1 MEANYTEAEVKGY
14 LHRIDDRLDF
24 LAKKHEKFPYW
35 TYNKLAAEWT
45 EEFEG
50 GPVNKERLIRTQSM
64 ESVFR
69 IYRRSYKEKNGVLPE
84 HYRRILRQ

>member
-14 LHRIDDRLDF
+14 LSTIDDRLDF

-69 IYRRSYKEKNGVLPE
+69 IYRLHYKDKNGILPV
-84 HYRRILRQ
+84 YYSNLLRQ